1 MAKIQPTDF
10 SKFERFSNVVDG
22 ITSKIISSF
31 QESDLMVIVADRY
44 EIEWSLKSAERLR
57 RKKNSV
63 QEIKIISNRK
73 IPNLFQSYLSNT
85 STKTNLVN
93 YIFQWSKEILS
104 EHLSSYQ
111 SVYLVNLDGTTDF
124 VLLGMQQKK

>member
-10 SKFERFSNVVDG
+10 SKFERFSNVADG

-31 QESDLMVIVADRY
+31 QESDLLVTVADRY

-73 IPNLFQSYLSNT
+73 IPNLFQSYLSNA

-93 YIFQWSKEILS
+93 YIFQ
-104 EHLSSYQ
+104 
-111 SVYLVNLDGTTDF
+111 
-124 VLLGMQQKK
+124 